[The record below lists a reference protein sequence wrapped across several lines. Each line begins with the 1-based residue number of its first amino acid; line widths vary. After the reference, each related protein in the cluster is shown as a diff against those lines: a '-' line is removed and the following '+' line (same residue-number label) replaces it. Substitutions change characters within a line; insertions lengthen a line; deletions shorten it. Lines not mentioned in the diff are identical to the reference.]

1 MIQKLKTGLRLIEFL
16 KINKIS
22 LAATNLI
29 MSRVEIIEVKKRTIL
44 VKVGEVCD
52 RAFFILDGSFISR
65 AYSEKTN
72 KSITSNFFL
81 HDFNPYM
88 ACEDSFF
95 SGEKTKTELI
105 AIKDSIVIQFKK
117 EDINWLIANSPE
129 LSNFYINNILANL
142 LKHETVFRKIL
153 TTLSKE
159 EIYTYLIEKCN
170 PVIKNIPS
178 KYIAEFMGISPEWLS
193 KTKKLI

>member
-16 KINKIS
+16 KDNKIS
-22 LAATNLI
+22 LASTNLI
-29 MSRVEIIEVKKRTIL
+29 MSKVEIIEVKKRTLLINI
-44 VKVGEVCD
+44 GEVCD
-52 RAFFILDGSFISR
+52 RGFFILDGCFVSR
-65 AYSEKTN
+65 VYSDKTN
-72 KSITSNFFL
+72 KAITSNFFL

-88 ACEDSFF
+88 SCEDSFF

-105 AIKDSIVIQFKK
+105 AIKDATVIQFKK
-117 EDINWLIANSPE
+117 NDIDWLIANSPE
-129 LSNFYINNILANL
+129 LANFYINNILANL

-153 TTLSKE
+153 TTQSKE
-159 EIYTYLIEKCN
+159 EIYNYLIEKCN

-193 KTKKLI
+193 KTKKKN

>member
-16 KINKIS
+16 KDNKIS
-22 LAATNLI
+22 LASTNLI
-29 MSRVEIIEVKKRTIL
+29 MSKVEIIEVKKRTSL
-44 VKVGEVCD
+44 VKVGDICD
-52 RAFFILDGSFISR
+52 SGYFILDGSFISR
-65 AYSEKTN
+65 VYSDKTN

-88 ACEDSFF
+88 SCEDSFF

-105 AIKDSIVIQFKK
+105 AIKDSTVIQFKK
-117 EDINWLIANSPE
+117 NDIDWLIANSPE
-129 LSNFYINNILANL
+129 LANFYINNILANL

-159 EIYTYLIEKCN
+159 EIYNYLIEKCN

-193 KTKKLI
+193 KTKNKN